1 MIRQP
6 HCFHGVVAR
15 TTAPFRFTKNM
26 APTFYIGAKII
37 DNKQQIRTPFRLR
50 KCSDYGV
57 LVRVTG
63 LEPALLSEAAPKTAV
78 YANFTTPA
86 YILPCMPC
94 LHQQAYSHTPAYYS
108 IFDFQPIGIIRKST
122 TVVTLPK
129 ADVYADAYEGAQ
141 FTQQCDYTT
150 HSKNCQAT
158 KKSSANRTLYF
169 LAPVLSPDVYV
180 VTPRGPE
187 GVAEFWT

>member
-86 YILPCMPC
+86 Y
-94 LHQQAYSHTPAYYS
+94 YS

-129 ADVYADAYEGAQ
+129 ADVYANAYEGEQ

-150 HSKNCQAT
+150 HSKKCQAT
-158 KKSSANRTLYF
+158 KKSPANRNLYF

-180 VTPRGPE
+180 VAPRGPE

>member
-37 DNKQQIRTPFRLR
+37 GNKQQIRTPFRLQ

-86 YILPCMPC
+86 Y
-94 LHQQAYSHTPAYYS
+94 YS

-129 ADVYADAYEGAQ
+129 TAVYANFTTPACVLPCMPCLRQQAYS
-141 FTQQCDYTT
+141 
-150 HSKNCQAT
+150 H
-158 KKSSANRTLYF
+158 
-169 LAPVLSPDVYV
+169 
-180 VTPRGPE
+180 TP
-187 GVAEFWT
+187 AY

>member
-86 YILPCMPC
+86 NIVCVCPACVSKLCP
-94 LHQQAYSHTPAYYS
+94 HTPANTALLLYHIS
-108 IFDFQPIGIIRKST
+108 AHLS
-122 TVVTLPK
+122 
-129 ADVYADAYEGAQ
+129 
-141 FTQQCDYTT
+141 
-150 HSKNCQAT
+150 T
-158 KKSSANRTLYF
+158 KKETKTVSFISCI
-169 LAPVLSPDVYV
+169 
-180 VTPRGPE
+180 TPR
-187 GVAEFWT
+187 FFSRYLHSS

>member
-86 YILPCMPC
+86 Y
-94 LHQQAYSHTPAYYS
+94 YS

-129 ADVYADAYEGAQ
+129 ADVYANAYEDAQ

-158 KKSSANRTLYF
+158 KKSPANRTLYF

-180 VTPRGPE
+180 VAPRGPE

>member
-37 DNKQQIRTPFRLR
+37 GNKQQIRTPFRLQ

-86 YILPCMPC
+86 Y
-94 LHQQAYSHTPAYYS
+94 YS

-129 ADVYADAYEGAQ
+129 ADVYANAYEGAQ

-180 VTPRGPE
+180 VAPRGPE

>member
-1 MIRQP
+1 M
-6 HCFHGVVAR
+6 
-15 TTAPFRFTKNM
+15 
-26 APTFYIGAKII
+26 
-37 DNKQQIRTPFRLR
+37 
-50 KCSDYGV
+50 
-57 LVRVTG
+57 RVTG

-86 YILPCMPC
+86 Y
-94 LHQQAYSHTPAYYS
+94 YS
-108 IFDFQPIGIIRKST
+108 IFDFYAIGIAWKST

-129 ADVYADAYEGAQ
+129 ADVYANAYEGAQ

-158 KKSSANRTLYF
+158 KKSPANRTLYF

-180 VTPRGPE
+180 VAPRGPE

>member
-86 YILPCMPC
+86 Y
-94 LHQQAYSHTPAYYS
+94 YS
-108 IFDFQPIGIIRKST
+108 ILIFGYIGIIRKST

-129 ADVYADAYEGAQ
+129 ADVYAQ
-141 FTQQCDYTT
+141 L
-150 HSKNCQAT
+150 AT
-158 KKSSANRTLYF
+158 ASMSAHTRIYFFALY
-169 LAPVLSPDVYV
+169 ASIESEKMH
-180 VTPRGPE
+180 TKH
-187 GVAEFWT
+187 

>member
-86 YILPCMPC
+86 Y
-94 LHQQAYSHTPAYYS
+94 YS
-108 IFDFQPIGIIRKST
+108 IFDLQLIGIIRKST

-129 ADVYADAYEGAQ
+129 ADVYANAYEGAQ

-180 VTPRGPE
+180 VAPRGPE

>member
-1 MIRQP
+1 
-6 HCFHGVVAR
+6 
-15 TTAPFRFTKNM
+15 M

-86 YILPCMPC
+86 Y
-94 LHQQAYSHTPAYYS
+94 YS

-129 ADVYADAYEGAQ
+129 AAA
-141 FTQQCDYTT
+141 
-150 HSKNCQAT
+150 
-158 KKSSANRTLYF
+158 SANSLLRTAL
-169 LAPVLSPDVYV
+169 
-180 VTPRGPE
+180 
-187 GVAEFWT
+187 